1 MKTKISKLFLM
12 CLLFFIQINIANANT
27 NLGKIMEY
35 IKIEVDQY
43 STFPEQGWWQI
54 ESVLN
59 KKYNVI
65 IPNELLAEAQ
75 KFYVQLIIDK
85 NINKFTT
92 FDNLAK
98 AHNFPRNM
106 LNFAADYFKKAK
118 ERAKT
123 SDRIS
128 VPAARIQRDQR
139 TNTAEENNPNINLND
154 YNPYMSEYYKPPQI
168 YLERLNTQQKLS
180 ETLQQQPAQQQRVF
194 DENDIVKAQRT
205 LNTLKTEL
213 TSQKNAINIPNVYN
227 ENQELDRLRETL
239 DFALNTITKLNET
252 IKQFISNVEA
262 RYDVTIKNTM
272 QEYQKL
278 LIQINA
284 TNKMIADI
292 AQYYYNNL
300 DDAAKRNLKN
310 ITIDDSRPPAD
321 NLVELNFIIRE
332 YQKTNSYLME
342 LLKRHQTEIET
353 LQKENKALQMRINIE
368 YEKLLK
374 ENNEL
379 KKKLLLKTN

>member
-1 MKTKISKLFLM
+1 
-12 CLLFFIQINIANANT
+12 
-27 NLGKIMEY
+27 
-35 IKIEVDQY
+35 
-43 STFPEQGWWQI
+43 
-54 ESVLN
+54 
-59 KKYNVI
+59 
-65 IPNELLAEAQ
+65 
-75 KFYVQLIIDK
+75 
-85 NINKFTT
+85 
-92 FDNLAK
+92 
-98 AHNFPRNM
+98 
-106 LNFAADYFKKAK
+106 
-118 ERAKT
+118 
-123 SDRIS
+123 
-128 VPAARIQRDQR
+128 
-139 TNTAEENNPNINLND
+139 
-154 YNPYMSEYYKPPQI
+154 
-168 YLERLNTQQKLS
+168 ERLNTQQKLS